1 MLSDSVKEHYLA
13 ENKYMVRVLYPS
25 CTRVTNTKTALDLQM
40 FLYVMSVREIQEQ
53 NVSVLA

>member
-25 CTRVTNTKTALDLQM
+25 CTCLTNTKTALDLQM
-40 FLYVMSVREIQEQ
+40 FLYIMSVHEIQEQ
-53 NVSVLA
+53 NISVLA